1 MSEIANLGS
10 TRLKP
15 SKNKDSKAL
24 VGVINH
30 NGIAYLITK
39 REEPA
44 VDEATGKVVRIAEY
58 SLGILP
64 KSK

>member
-24 VGVINH
+24 VGVINN

-39 REEPA
+39 RVETA
-44 VDEATGKVVRIAEY
+44 VDESTGKEVPIATY

>member
-10 TRLKP
+10 TTLKP

-24 VGVINH
+24 VGVINS

-39 REEPA
+39 REETA
-44 VDEATGKVVRIAEY
+44 VDEATGKEVRIAYY

-64 KSK
+64 KKK